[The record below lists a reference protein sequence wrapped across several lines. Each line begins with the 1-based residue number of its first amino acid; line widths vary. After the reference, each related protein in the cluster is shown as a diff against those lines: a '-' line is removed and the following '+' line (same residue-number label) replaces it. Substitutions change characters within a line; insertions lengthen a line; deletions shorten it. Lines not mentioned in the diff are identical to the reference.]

1 MEPSINWYIYSTIP
15 DPKTQRS
22 LQKRDQKDAEEQWF
36 YYKMLSLKNVR
47 NYTNKVLVDRDDEDR
62 DKEID
67 DEIDR

>member
-1 MEPSINWYIYSTIP
+1 
-15 DPKTQRS
+15 
-22 LQKRDQKDAEEQWF
+22 
-36 YYKMLSLKNVR
+36 MLSLKNVR